1 MPLTGSPQHQHGFQS
16 QTDIVKQYKRDRNKR
31 IFVNRSLNLSKIKFF
46 GFDMDYTLA
55 AYKSP
60 EFEDMT
66 FSLLAKRLVAIG
78 YPKELE
84 GFKYDATFPVRGL
97 LFDIELGNLLKVDT
111 YGNILICVHGF
122 EFRTSSYIRKSYQ
135 NKFVNPDCERYC
147 KLTSV
152 YSLPEIYLLACLV
165 HHFDNSP
172 KYKRINTGVKYDHIV
187 LSYQSM
193 QQDVRAAMDYLH
205 NCEGLKDE
213 TLKNIEK
220 YLIKDPRLPKLL
232 HRMKEHNRKTFVLTN
247 SDYNYTEKIMT
258 YLFDFP
264 HGPEPNTPHRNWK
277 TYFDYVVVDAKKPLF
292 FGKGT
297 LIREVD
303 KTTGTLKIGSYSGEL
318 MKEQIYS
325 GGSSEVFCQLIGADG
340 KDILYVGDHIFGDIL
355 KSKKTS
361 GWRTYLVVPELSK
374 ELDVWT
380 ERQKLFSTLKDLDV
394 EMADAY
400 RNMDAYSTDDPDVEN
415 IKRRIKETTHRMEM
429 CYGKLGSLFRSGS
442 RQTFFACQATRY
454 ADVYAAS
461 PMNILYYPFTYLFR
475 SPAQLMPHESTVEH
489 FDEPH
494 EHMERTKVLYQWESF
509 VVDGNDGDQ
518 NNAIDFDLDE
528 EDEEDSSGSDGLRR
542 QSSTTDEISSP

>member
-1 MPLTGSPQHQHGFQS
+1 MPLPGSPMLKRGAS
-16 QTDIVKQYKRDRNKR
+16 EKSDIVKQYRRERAKR

-60 EFEDMT
+60 EYEEMT
-66 FSLLAKRLVAIG
+66 FHLLVKRLIEIG
-78 YPKELE
+78 YPKELDDIR
-84 GFKYDATFPVRGL
+84 YDGSFPVRGL
-97 LFDIELGNLLKVDT
+97 LFDNELGNLLKVDT

-122 EFRTSSYIRKSYQ
+122 DFCPSSYIRKSYQ
-135 NKFVNPDCERYC
+135 NKFVNPDSERYFI
-147 KLTSV
+147 LNSI

-165 HHFDNSP
+165 DHFDHSSNF
-172 KYKRINTGVKYDHIV
+172 KRINTGVKCDQVV
-187 LSYQSM
+187 LSYRSM
-193 QQDVRAAMDYLH
+193 HQDVRAAMDYLH
-205 NCEGLKDE
+205 DCE
-213 TLKNIEK
+213 TLKNETLGNIEK
-220 YLIKDPRLPKLL
+220 YVIKDPRLPKLL

-277 TYFDYVVVDAKKPLF
+277 TYFDYVVVDARKPLF

-303 KTTGTLKIGSYSGEL
+303 KTTGTLKIGSYSGAL

-374 ELDVWT
+374 ELDIWT
-380 ERQKLFSTLKDLDV
+380 ARQDLFEGLKELDV
-394 EMADAY
+394 EMAEAY
-400 RNMDAYSTDDPDVEN
+400 RNLDAYSTRDPDVEN
-415 IKRRIKETTHRMEM
+415 IKRSIKETTHHMEM

-442 RQTFFACQATRY
+442 RQTFFASQATRY

-461 PMNILYYPFTYLFR
+461 PMNLLYYPFTYLFR
-475 SPAQLMPHESTVEH
+475 SPAQLMPHESTVDHSEA
-489 FDEPH
+489 PCV
-494 EHMERTKVLYQWESF
+494 HMDPPSMHYHWESF
-509 VVDGNDGDQ
+509 VVEDDDLESKNPL
-518 NNAIDFDLDE
+518 AFDLDE
-528 EDEEDSSGSDGLRR
+528 EDEDSSGSDEQRK
-542 QSSTTDEISSP
+542 QSLAGEGNS